1 MRPTSIAS
9 SGQETSS
16 ERSAVVIAR
25 RLRQRE
31 RAKDRPTSG
40 GDGRADNLLGGL
52 VEQALDGRGRLGA
65 HALPVRDAIEVGRIL
80 GAWGIKGGIKVLPF
94 AADPQALFSAKRWF
108 LKPAESVK
116 PPAAK
121 PGKIAKPLPGPAH
134 KTPARKAAL
143 AAPLPF
149 ALNVNGVRD
158 QGDAIVALAPEIADR
173 DAAEAMKGVRVFVS
187 RSTFPA
193 PDPDEFYWIDLI
205 GLTVSNRDGVVLG
218 DVIGLIDTGPHC
230 VLRVKPAVA
239 AAALASDGVAEAALK
254 ANGSANPVVAAPV
267 EPAADERLIPFVDAY
282 VDTVDIP
289 GRRIVVDWGL
299 DY

>member
-1 MRPTSIAS
+1 MTGSVQ
-9 SGQETSS
+9 QEDLSWP
-16 ERSAVVIAR
+16 E
-25 RLRQRE
+25 
-31 RAKDRPTSG
+31 
-40 GDGRADNLLGGL
+40 
-52 VEQALDGRGRLGA
+52 
-65 HALPVRDAIEVGRIL
+65 DAIEVGRIL

-108 LKPAESVK
+108 LKPAESAK
-116 PPAAK
+116 PPSAAASANPLK
-121 PGKIAKPLPGPAH
+121 PGKAAVIPAH
-134 KTPARKAAL
+134 KTPAQKAAL

-149 ALNVNGVRD
+149 ALNVQGVRD
-158 QGDAIVALAPEIADR
+158 QGDAIVATAPEIPDR

-205 GLTVSNRDGVVLG
+205 GLSVSNREGVALG

-230 VLRVKPAVA
+230 VLRVKPAA
-239 AAALASDGVAEAALK
+239 AGDVPS
-254 ANGSANPVVAAPV
+254 
-267 EPAADERLIPFVDAY
+267 EPAADERLIPFVEAY
-282 VDTVDIP
+282 VDSVDIA

>member
-1 MRPTSIAS
+1 MSAS
-9 SGQETSS
+9 TQQEDLSWP
-16 ERSAVVIAR
+16 E
-25 RLRQRE
+25 
-31 RAKDRPTSG
+31 
-40 GDGRADNLLGGL
+40 
-52 VEQALDGRGRLGA
+52 
-65 HALPVRDAIEVGRIL
+65 DAIEVGRIL

-94 AADPQALFSAKRWF
+94 ASDPQALIAAKRWF

-116 PPAAK
+116 PPSASSANPLK
-121 PGKIAKPLPGPAH
+121 PGKPVVVPAH
-134 KTPARKAAL
+134 KTPAQKAAL

-149 ALNVNGVRD
+149 ALNVQGVRD
-158 QGDAIVALAPEIADR
+158 QGDALVATAPEIPDR

-205 GLTVSNRDGVVLG
+205 GLSVANREGVALG

-230 VLRVKPAVA
+230 VLRVKSA
-239 AAALASDGVAEAALK
+239 AAGDVPA
-254 ANGSANPVVAAPV
+254 
-267 EPAADERLIPFVDAY
+267 EPAADERLIPFVEAY
-282 VDTVDIP
+282 VDSVDLP

>member
-1 MRPTSIAS
+1 MTAPV
-9 SGQETSS
+9 S
-16 ERSAVVIAR
+16 EEDVSWP
-25 RLRQRE
+25 E
-31 RAKDRPTSG
+31 
-40 GDGRADNLLGGL
+40 
-52 VEQALDGRGRLGA
+52 
-65 HALPVRDAIEVGRIL
+65 DAIEVGRIL

-116 PPAAK
+116 PPSLK
-121 PGKIAKPLPGPAH
+121 PGKTAPTPAH
-134 KTPARKAAL
+134 KTPAQKAAL
-143 AAPLPF
+143 AAPMPF

-173 DAAEAMKGVRVFVS
+173 DAAEAMKGVRIFVS

-205 GLTVSNRDGVVLG
+205 GLAVVNREGVALG
-218 DVIGLIDTGPHC
+218 DVIGLLDTGPHC
-230 VLRVKPAVA
+230 VLRVKPAAVEA
-239 AAALASDGVAEAALK
+239 AAGDVPA
-254 ANGSANPVVAAPV
+254 

-282 VDTVDIP
+282 VDGVDMP
-289 GRRIVVDWGL
+289 GRRITVDWGL

>member
-1 MRPTSIAS
+1 MTAS
-9 SGQETSS
+9 VQQEDLSWP
-16 ERSAVVIAR
+16 E
-25 RLRQRE
+25 
-31 RAKDRPTSG
+31 
-40 GDGRADNLLGGL
+40 
-52 VEQALDGRGRLGA
+52 
-65 HALPVRDAIEVGRIL
+65 DAIEVGRIL

-94 AADPQALFSAKRWF
+94 AADPQALFSAKVWF
-108 LKPAESVK
+108 LKPPESAKPSSATAPVNPLK
-116 PPAAK
+116 PPKAAV
-121 PGKIAKPLPGPAH
+121 IPAH
-134 KTPARKAAL
+134 KTPAQKAAL

-158 QGDAIVALAPEIADR
+158 QGDAIVALAPEIPDR

-205 GLTVSNRDGVVLG
+205 GLSVFTREGVALG

-230 VLRVKPAVA
+230 VLRVKLVA
-239 AAALASDGVAEAALK
+239 AETAAEAPA
-254 ANGSANPVVAAPV
+254 
-267 EPAADERLIPFVDAY
+267 EPAADERLIPFVEAY
-282 VDTVDIP
+282 VDSVDIP

>member
-1 MRPTSIAS
+1 MTA
-9 SGQETSS
+9 EH
-16 ERSAVVIAR
+16 
-25 RLRQRE
+25 
-31 RAKDRPTSG
+31 
-40 GDGRADNLLGGL
+40 
-52 VEQALDGRGRLGA
+52 VEDAA
-65 HALPVRDAIEVGRIL
+65 WPEDAIEVGRIL

-116 PPAAK
+116 PPSAALK
-121 PGKIAKPLPGPAH
+121 PGKPAVVPAH
-134 KTPARKAAL
+134 KTPAQKAAL
-143 AAPLPF
+143 AAPLPA
-149 ALNVNGVRD
+149 ALNVTGVRD

-187 RSTFPA
+187 RSTFPQ
-193 PDPDEFYWIDLI
+193 PDDDEFYWIDLI
-205 GLTVSNRDGVVLG
+205 GLAVSNRDGVALG

-230 VLRVKPAVA
+230 VLRVKPAA
-239 AAALASDGVAEAALK
+239 AAGD
-254 ANGSANPVVAAPV
+254 AAPA

>member
-1 MRPTSIAS
+1 MTA
-9 SGQETSS
+9 
-16 ERSAVVIAR
+16 
-25 RLRQRE
+25 LE
-31 RAKDRPTSG
+31 RAEDLSWP
-40 GDGRADNLLGGL
+40 
-52 VEQALDGRGRLGA
+52 E
-65 HALPVRDAIEVGRIL
+65 DAIEVGRIL

-94 AADPQALFSAKRWF
+94 ASDPQALFSAKRWF
-108 LKPAESVK
+108 LKAAESAK
-116 PPAAK
+116 PPGAAK
-121 PGKIAKPLPGPAH
+121 PPRPGQPAVAPAH
-134 KTPARKAAL
+134 KTPAQKAAL
-143 AAPLPF
+143 AAPLPL
-149 ALNVNGVRD
+149 ALNVHGVRD

-205 GLTVSNRDGVVLG
+205 GLAVSNRDGVVLG

-230 VLRVKPAVA
+230 VLRVKPAAGSAAPEA
-239 AAALASDGVAEAALK
+239 AAPAE
-254 ANGSANPVVAAPV
+254 P
-267 EPAADERLIPFVDAY
+267 EADERLIPFVDAY